1 MSLCRVLCWI
11 FLLLLLPILGCGGGN
26 DPVNE
31 GKDRPMPPKK
41 DKDK

>member
-1 MSLCRVLCWI
+1 MNFRYLLAS
-11 FLLLLLPILGCGGGN
+11 LLLLFTLGCGGGA

-31 GKDRPMPPKK
+31 GKDRPAPPPKK